1 MGMNSRIDQGAVV
14 VGYAFLQRGI
24 EEVFGVY
31 NRAPYYSLFILRYP
45 LRKYLLSY
53 TYLEIKVLA
62 VLLDHEVPGR
72 SLHSQDLGSQV
83 NKLILTSTTVD
94 IVF

>member
-1 MGMNSRIDQGAVV
+1 MGMNSRIDQGAVE

-24 EEVFGVY
+24 DEVFRFY
-31 NRAPYYSLFILRYP
+31 NRAPYYSLFILKYP
-45 LRKYLLSY
+45 LWKYLLSY
-53 TYLEIKVLA
+53 AYLEIKVLP
-62 VLLDHEVPGR
+62 DHEVPGR